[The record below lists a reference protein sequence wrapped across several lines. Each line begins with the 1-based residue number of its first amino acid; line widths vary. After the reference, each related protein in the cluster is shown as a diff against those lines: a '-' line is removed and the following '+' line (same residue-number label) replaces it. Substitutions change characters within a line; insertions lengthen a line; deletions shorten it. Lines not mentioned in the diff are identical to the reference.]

1 MSVLCGDL
9 IKIYCI
15 NMATLKSGVNFLNEN
30 KLFLLV
36 LQHEKRSFIHKVIIF
51 MIFVGESH
59 FVNSVASKKKGVQ

>member
-1 MSVLCGDL
+1 
-9 IKIYCI
+9 
-15 NMATLKSGVNFLNEN
+15 MATLKSGVNFLNEN